1 MAVYRRR
8 LCSNLSEGVNVRSD
22 FQLEDLRAQRLEVF
36 DSFKG
41 LCTSGRNNFVAAF
54 EGGNC

>member
-1 MAVYRRR
+1 MAVYRGR
-8 LCSNLSEGVNVRSD
+8 LCSNLSEGVDVRRD
-22 FQLEDLRAQRLEVF
+22 FQLEDIRAERLEVF

-41 LCTSGRNNFVAAF
+41 LCTSGCDDFVAAF